1 MIDLYSWKTSNGR
14 KMTIMMEELGVEY
27 RLHLVSLAK
36 REQFSPE
43 FTKIN
48 PNQKIPAMVDQD
60 GPGGK
65 PYTVIESGAMLF
77 YLAEKYD
84 KFLPHEPIPRYET
97 IQWLFFQMGNIGPFF
112 GQAHHFRRREEKV
125 PYGIERYTKET
136 RRLWGVLN
144 ERLAT
149 REYLNGDSY
158 SIADIATFP
167 WTARYEWQGISLDE
181 FPNVKRWF
189 EAIYARPAVK
199 RGLDGVYDELLAQE
213 SQAR

>member
-14 KMTIMMEELGVEY
+14 KMTIMMEELGVPY
-27 RLHLVSLAK
+27 RLHLISLPN

-43 FTKIN
+43 YTAIN
-48 PNQKIPAMVDQD
+48 PNQKIPAMIDQE
-60 GPGGK
+60 GPNGK

-77 YLAEKYD
+77 YLSEKYD
-84 KFLPHEPIPRYET
+84 KFVPHAAIPRYET
-97 IQWLFFQMGNIGPFF
+97 IQWLFFQMGNVGPFF

-144 ERLAT
+144 QRLSA

-158 SIADIATFP
+158 SVADIATFP
-167 WTARYEWQGISLDE
+167 WTARYEWQGIALDE

-189 EAIYARPAVK
+189 ESIYARPAVK
-199 RGLDGVYDELLAQE
+199 RGMDDVYDKLLATK
-213 SQAR
+213 S

>member
-1 MIDLYSWKTSNGR
+1 MI
-14 KMTIMMEELGVEY
+14 
-27 RLHLVSLAK
+27 
-36 REQFSPE
+36 
-43 FTKIN
+43 
-48 PNQKIPAMVDQD
+48 DQD

-65 PYTVIESGAMLF
+65 PYTIIESGAMLF

-136 RRLWGVLN
+136 RRLWGVLDQ
-144 ERLAT
+144 RLST
-149 REYLNGDSY
+149 REYLNGNSY

-167 WTARYEWQGISLDE
+167 WTARYEWQGIALDE

-189 EAIYARPAVK
+189 ETIYARPAVR
-199 RGLDGVYDELLAQE
+199 RGLDDVYDELLAQQ
-213 SQAR
+213 S

>member
-1 MIDLYSWKTSNGR
+1 
-14 KMTIMMEELGVEY
+14 MTIMMEELGVPY
-27 RLHLVSLAK
+27 RLHLVSLPK

-43 FTKIN
+43 YTKIN
-48 PNQKIPAMVDQD
+48 PNQKIPAMIDQD

-65 PYTVIESGAMLF
+65 PYTIIESGAMLF

-84 KFLPHEPIPRYET
+84 KFLPREPIARYET

-136 RRLWGVLN
+136 RRLWGVLDQ
-144 ERLAT
+144 RLST

-158 SIADIATFP
+158 SVADIATFP

-189 EAIYARPAVK
+189 EAIYARPSVK
-199 RGLDGVYDELLAQE
+199 RGLDDVYDELLAQK
-213 SQAR
+213 S

>member
-14 KMTIMMEELGVEY
+14 KMTIMLEELGVEY
-27 RLHLVSLAK
+27 KLHLISLPK
-36 REQFSPE
+36 RDQFSPE
-43 FTKIN
+43 FTAIN
-48 PNQKIPAMVDQD
+48 PNQKIPAMIDQD

-65 PYTVIESGAMLF
+65 PFTMIESGAMLF

-84 KFLPHEPIPRYET
+84 KFFPQETIPRYET
-97 IQWLFFQMGNIGPFF
+97 IQWLFFQMGNIGPIF

-136 RRLWGVLN
+136 RKLWGVLDQH
-144 ERLAT
+144 LAT
-149 REYLNGDSY
+149 RKFLAAEQYT
-158 SIADIATFP
+158 IADIATFP

-189 EAIYARPAVK
+189 ETIYARPAVK
-199 RGLDGVYDELLAQE
+199 RGMDDVYDELLAQG
-213 SQAR
+213 

>member
-36 REQFSPE
+36 REQFSAE

-48 PNQKIPAMVDQD
+48 PNQKIPAMIDQD

-84 KFLPHEPIPRYET
+84 RFFPHEAIPRYET

-112 GQAHHFRRREEKV
+112 GQAHHFRRRKEEV

-136 RRLWGVLN
+136 RRLWGVLDQ
-144 ERLAT
+144 RLST

-167 WTARYEWQGISLDE
+167 WTARYEWQGIALDE

-189 EAIYARPAVK
+189 ETIYARPAVK
-199 RGLDGVYDELLAQE
+199 RGLDDVYDQLLTQK
-213 SQAR
+213 S